1 MDIVAIE
8 RDLTAYFAGKF
19 DLTVDQNIFRGSI
32 PAGKSGVAVIVDS
45 TVKTEIPFLPLQYN
59 VQLLGTFNDRDEAM
73 RFLTK
78 AWNLFPVSDEKLSS
92 CKVLRI
98 STRGSGSVF
107 SGKADIFGKV
117 SNNGAAI
124 AKSAS
129 SGHMAYFA
137 SINLFAVILTTG
149 GQV

>member
-1 MDIVAIE
+1 MDIIQIE

-19 DLTVDQNIFRGSI
+19 GLTVDQNIFRGSI

-59 VQLLGTFNDRDEAM
+59 VQLLGTFSDRDEAM

-92 CKVLRI
+92 CKINRI

-107 SGKADIFGKV
+107 QVSG
-117 SNNGAAI
+117 
-124 AKSAS
+124 
-129 SGHMAYFA
+129 SGEMKYQT
-137 SINLFAVILTTG
+137 SINLFAVVLTSG
-149 GQV
+149 AQL